1 MTVSNLEWYEIEK
14 LEWYDKNKLESYIVR
29 YKDFK
34 QRLENDVYTGRK
46 ETKVR
51 NIVEGFEETYK
62 RSSMLFKKVI
72 QLTWLNEKESDDVIC
87 EALEITKQQL
97 NKIKLKMLEL
107 FAKEMAYIY

>member
-1 MTVSNLEWYEIEK
+1 MTVSDLEWYEIEK

-72 QLTWLNEKESDDVIC
+72 QLTWLGERESDNVIC
-87 EALEITKQQL
+87 EALEISKQQL
-97 NKIKLKMLEL
+97 RKIRLAILKR
-107 FAKEMAYIY
+107 FADEMVYIY